1 MITINGIRSRKT
13 RIPNDADNEI
23 QTRNF
28 VYQANVFLLNYI
40 HIFILHIYYIINFYF
55 CQLNGAD
62 TRTRT

>member
-13 RIPNDADNEI
+13 RIPNDADSEI

-40 HIFILHIYYIINFYF
+40 HIFIYIYIISLIFIFVN
-55 CQLNGAD
+55 
-62 TRTRT
+62 